1 MKALV
6 QDIYG
11 TSDVLRVDEVD
22 RPQPAAG
29 EVLVRIAAASVNA
42 ADWHIMR
49 GEPRVA
55 RLMDRHTFGRTGP
68 RQRIRGR
75 DFAGTIEDLGPG
87 VTGWQVGDEV
97 LGEHVATLAEYA
109 AVPQNCLAR
118 KPTELPFEAAAALP
132 LAAVTAD
139 LCLTRG
145 QVASGHRVLVIGASG
160 GVGTFAV
167 QLAAGLGATVT
178 GVCRTGNIDLVTSL
192 GAAEVVD
199 YTREDFTRAG
209 VAYDVVLDLVG
220 NRTLRDLR
228 RVVAPGGRLVL
239 SGGGNAGRRHPPRPG
254 WTDGQ
259 GPAPRAHA
267 RSAGGDPDGRAGCR
281 AAHRTRGHGRSR
293 RYPRRDRAHVPTPR
307 RRSRDPAPRGA
318 ARPRQDRR
326 DGLSGPHGYAL
337 RADSELAGKPRS
349 TDGLGE
355 VSRFRRGPR
364 WWLEGRAVLLTS
376 LSGCSTSGFRSR
388 RDGWVVRK

>member
-22 RPQPAAG
+22 RPKPASG

-49 GEPRVA
+49 GEPKVA

-145 QVASGHRVLVIGASG
+145 QVGSGHRVLVIGASG

-220 NRTLRDLR
+220 NRTLGDLR

-239 SGGGNAGRRHPPRPG
+239 SGGGNAGEGTLLGPVGLMAKGRLLGRMLGLQVMTPMAEPDAARLTELAAMAARGDIRAVIERTYPLHDAAAAIRHLEVE
-254 WTDGQ
+254 
-259 GPAPRAHA
+259 HA
-267 RSAGGDPDGRAGCR
+267 R
-281 AAHRTRGHGRSR
+281 
-293 RYPRRDRAHVPTPR
+293 
-307 RRSRDPAPRGA
+307 
-318 ARPRQDRR
+318 
-326 DGLSGPHGYAL
+326 
-337 RADSELAGKPRS
+337 GKI
-349 TDGLGE
+349 
-355 VSRFRRGPR
+355 
-364 WWLEGRAVLLTS
+364 
-376 LSGCSTSGFRSR
+376 
-388 RDGWVVRK
+388 VVTV

>member
-22 RPQPAAG
+22 RPKPASG

-118 KPTELPFEAAAALP
+118 KPPELPFEAAAALP

-145 QVASGHRVLVIGASG
+145 QVGSGHRVLVIGASG

-220 NRTLRDLR
+220 NRTLGDLR

-239 SGGGNAGRRHPPRPG
+239 SGGGNAGEGTLLGPVGLMAKGRLLGRMLGLQVMTPMAEPDAARLTELAAMAARGDIRAVIERTYPLHDAAAAIRHLEVE
-254 WTDGQ
+254 
-259 GPAPRAHA
+259 HA
-267 RSAGGDPDGRAGCR
+267 R
-281 AAHRTRGHGRSR
+281 
-293 RYPRRDRAHVPTPR
+293 
-307 RRSRDPAPRGA
+307 
-318 ARPRQDRR
+318 
-326 DGLSGPHGYAL
+326 
-337 RADSELAGKPRS
+337 GKI
-349 TDGLGE
+349 
-355 VSRFRRGPR
+355 
-364 WWLEGRAVLLTS
+364 
-376 LSGCSTSGFRSR
+376 
-388 RDGWVVRK
+388 VVTV